1 MNDPKTFR
9 SAFNGFNREDV
20 VHYIDY
26 LNTQHSNQINQLN
39 SQLELLRSRQEAAAS
54 DDADDSL
61 VGQQAAR
68 IRELFDRCSALEQE
82 RDALLKSASLQANSE
97 EMESLRAENALLRE
111 KVAAMQQELTPSK
124 TEDELQAYRRAERVE
139 RIAQE
144 RTQQMYRQANAA
156 LSDATV
162 RVDAAAEQITALS
175 DRVIAQL
182 EDLRNAVCSSKD
194 ALRDAAATMYAIR
207 PNENTLLARAYT
219 SVYAFFLW
227 RIYENHKA
235 GLLRQIPLSGGKLPR
250 QLLQRMGYPG
260 GCCLRGALPQS
271 PWRTGR

>member
-97 EMESLRAENALLRE
+97 EMEYLRAENALLRE

-207 PNENTLLARAYT
+207 PNENT
-219 SVYAFFLW
+219 
-227 RIYENHKA
+227 
-235 GLLRQIPLSGGKLPR
+235 
-250 QLLQRMGYPG
+250 
-260 GCCLRGALPQS
+260 
-271 PWRTGR
+271 